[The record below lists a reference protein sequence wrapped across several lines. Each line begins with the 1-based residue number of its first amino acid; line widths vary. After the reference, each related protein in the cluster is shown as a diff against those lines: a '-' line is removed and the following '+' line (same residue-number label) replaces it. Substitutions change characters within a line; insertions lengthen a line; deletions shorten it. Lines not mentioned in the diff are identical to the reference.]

1 MKQSTSL
8 HTAAPAP
15 APATAATAAAADA
28 ADAAADAAAAII
40 DTTITPRTCA
50 TAESLMMA
58 CPRVQRQ
65 YVMRGVEGKLEK
77 RMHPELQ
84 APGST
89 VAFL

>member
-15 APATAATAAAADA
+15 APATAADA
-28 ADAAADAAAAII
+28 ADAAAPAAII

-65 YVMRGVEGKLEK
+65 YVMRGLEGKLEE

-84 APGST
+84 APART

>member
-1 MKQSTSL
+1 M
-8 HTAAPAP
+8 H
-15 APATAATAAAADA
+15 TAAAA
-28 ADAAADAAAAII
+28 AAAA
-40 DTTITPRTCA
+40 PPPPTCA

-65 YVMRGVEGKLEK
+65 YVMRGLEGKLEK

-84 APGST
+84 APART